1 MPLFRNDGHL
11 PISQR
16 EIVLQEHLSVPST
29 QTLARHLL
37 ETTKR
42 PMPAFVIAAREQTGG
57 RGRRGNEWSSP
68 RGGSYQTIV
77 LQDNEQRLRSASI
90 TLLIGSYIAKALR
103 QEFELDV
110 MLKWPNDL
118 FLYGKK
124 LAGILTEWTKGHLLV
139 GVGVN
144 AMSCPHLRGATLDV
158 SAEQLPR
165 VSELVRCAVFTAT
178 SRAWEGYGFTAQD
191 VTDIDFLR
199 DRHIAV
205 NLFQSGSG
213 VLHGVATGIDDS
225 GRLLVT
231 DVHGTEHRILNGSI
245 VQY

>member
-1 MPLFRNDGHL
+1 
-11 PISQR
+11 
-16 EIVLQEHLSVPST
+16 
-29 QTLARHLL
+29 
-37 ETTKR
+37 
-42 PMPAFVIAAREQTGG
+42 MPAFVISAREQTAG
-57 RGRRGNEWSSP
+57 RGRRGNDWSSP
-68 RGGSYQTIV
+68 LGGSYQTIV

-90 TLLIGSYIAKALR
+90 TLLVGSAIARAMR
-103 QEFELDV
+103 EEFTADV

-144 AMSCPHLRGATLDV
+144 AMSHAHDRGATLGLDP
-158 SAEQLPR
+158 EQLSR
-165 VSELVRCAVFTAT
+165 VSQLVRCAVFTAT
-178 SRAWEGYGFTAQD
+178 SRAWEGHGFTAQD
-191 VTDIDFLR
+191 VLNIDFLR
-199 DRHIAV
+199 GRHVVV

-213 VLHGVATGIDDS
+213 MLRGTATGIDDS

-231 DVHGTEHRILNGSI
+231 DVNGTEHRILNGSI

>member
-1 MPLFRNDGHL
+1 MPQFREDGHL

-37 ETTKR
+37 ETTQR
-42 PMPAFVIAAREQTGG
+42 PMPAFVIAAREQTSG
-57 RGRRGNEWSSP
+57 RGRRGNDWDSP
-68 RGGSYQTIV
+68 HGGSYQTIV

-90 TLLIGSYIAKALR
+90 TLLVGSAIAKALR
-103 QEFELDV
+103 EEFEVDV

-144 AMSCPHLRGATLDV
+144 ATLNPHSRGATLN
-158 SAEQLPR
+158 
-165 VSELVRCAVFTAT
+165 VSEDQLARLSKVVRCAVFTAT

-191 VTDIDFLR
+191 AVDIDFLR
-199 DRHIAV
+199 GRRIVV

-213 VLHGVATGIDDS
+213 MLHGTATGIDDS

-231 DVHGTEHRILNGSI
+231 DTNGTEHRILNGSI